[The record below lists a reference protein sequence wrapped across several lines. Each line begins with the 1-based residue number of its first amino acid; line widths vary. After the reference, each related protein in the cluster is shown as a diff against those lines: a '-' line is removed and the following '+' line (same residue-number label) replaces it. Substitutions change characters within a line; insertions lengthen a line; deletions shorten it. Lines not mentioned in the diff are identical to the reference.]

1 MDVNISYWDSTEHKV
16 KTSYFDSQ
24 FLERPNA
31 DNLLDSINV
40 STAKLKEDSFLH
52 LAMDGPNVNWDVL
65 NKLDNK
71 LVSILEAVLSMLFM
85 ELSKLDQVIQGG
97 IWRRF

>member
-16 KTSYFDSQ
+16 KTCYFDSQ

-52 LAMDGPNVNWDVL
+52 LTMDGPNVNWDVL

-97 IWRRF
+97 I